1 MNLIVKCY
9 QNLFF
14 KYNEYIFYSNI
25 NQLMSKEQSLNKLMK
40 WYKIDKILTSCEIIF
55 IVFKKKKDFGNTLL

>member
-1 MNLIVKCY
+1 MLTNEPYSKVLPKSF
-9 QNLFF
+9 FF

-40 WYKIDKILTSCEIIF
+40 WYKIDNIS
-55 IVFKKKKDFGNTLL
+55 